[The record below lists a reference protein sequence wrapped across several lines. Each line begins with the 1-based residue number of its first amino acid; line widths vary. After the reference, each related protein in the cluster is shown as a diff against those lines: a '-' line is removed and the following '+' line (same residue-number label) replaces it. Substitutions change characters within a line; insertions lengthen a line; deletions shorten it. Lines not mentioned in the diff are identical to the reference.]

1 MAASC
6 SRTSSPFHGSWSKYI
21 LQNKDSSVLYS
32 LPPGKPNTKIP
43 LVPGEAD
50 LRPRVNQSPPKGPT
64 CFYYAFN
71 LLRDRIGAN
80 PPKQYERK
88 REIEAFISSYRYQIE
103 QLHHPHRSPEVAVDS
118 VFKLIK
124 FDKDLHSVKTSLP
137 MIIQAIHD
145 AIPHLMSG
153 YKDALPD
160 LPAQAASLVQE
171 FCAQTEYGNLDDYIK
186 NIKHS
191 KFIAIHQKFFEV
203 LGIDPKKRYDKFQK
217 ENTKVHIDSKSM
229 RLSEEMKLYLLEE
242 CLKQNPAWDIIIQK
256 NPAILGIYSQ
266 IAIAEAYGFKEAEWK
281 PSQPISSL
289 FQSLKNHGPLY
300 VGGLFGRSY
309 YAKGPTIRQTI
320 EGRPIYGW
328 APEDRL
334 PAATAGHLFGEQVSA
349 GHAIVIIGAAIGGSK
364 GGYVY
369 FVDPSDGSSAT
380 DPSQQKIYVISY
392 ENLVANVITTDGRKF
407 DSGFALPSERYAWFY
422 PK

>member
-6 SRTSSPFHGSWSKYI
+6 PRTSSPFHGSWSKYI

-80 PPKQYERK
+80 PPKEYERK
-88 REIEAFISSYRYQIE
+88 REIEAFISNYRYQIE
-103 QLHHPHRSPEVAVDS
+103 QLNRPYQNPEIAVDS

-124 FDKDLHSVKTSLP
+124 FDKDLHSVKLSLP

-145 AIPHLMSG
+145 AIPLLMSE

-160 LPAQAASLVQE
+160 LPARAASIVQE

-191 KFIAIHQKFFEV
+191 KFIAIHQKFFQV
-203 LGIDPKKRYDKFQK
+203 LGIDPKTWYDNYQK
-217 ENTKVHIDSKSM
+217 EYAQAFIDSRGVRFSEADNRFLLDEFLKSTT
-229 RLSEEMKLYLLEE
+229 
-242 CLKQNPAWDIIIQK
+242 AWDIFSQK

-266 IAIAEAYGFKEAEWK
+266 VAIAEAYGFKKAEWR
-281 PSQPISSL
+281 PSQTISSL
-289 FQSLKNHGPLY
+289 FLALKNHGPLY
-300 VGGLFGRSY
+300 AGGLFGNSY
-309 YAKGPTIRQTI
+309 YAKDPTIRQTI
-320 EGRPIYGW
+320 EGRSIYGW

-334 PAATAGHLFGEQVSA
+334 PATDTGHLFGEQVGT
-349 GHAIVIIGAAIGGSK
+349 GHAIVIIGAAKGGSK

-369 FVDPSDGSSAT
+369 FIDPSDGSSAT
-380 DPSQQKIYVISY
+380 DPSQQKIYVITY
-392 ENLVANVITTDGRKF
+392 ENFVANVTTTDGRKSNSRF
-407 DSGFALPSERYAWFY
+407 PLPSDSYAWYF
-422 PK
+422 PR